1 MKTNLYIQGSF
12 GIWYAETIL
21 VMCGMKKDPE
31 IHFEEAVSDDVV
43 WSENYLEVPTS
54 RKAFLLIAG
63 LTLGLA
69 ILVLSKVT
77 ALNLFNQE
85 FYEARASANVSREI
99 SLPTYRAVITDRF
112 GEPLTKNTSS
122 FSVFLNVPKI
132 LSQPGRLKSTID
144 NLGEIL
150 NLNKDELLKLIQGVD
165 LEQDNWAVVA
175 RNITPTEVIAIK
187 GLNEEALEII
197 DDYEREYIDAP
208 AFAHVIG
215 YTGIGRNNSI
225 VGKSGLEFQYD
236 ELIRGTDGRYTFY
249 ADALGRVL
257 SERVLSAPKPNPPLE
272 TTLDADFQ
280 RYFYRRLKSG
290 LESLGRKSGVGI
302 GLNPKT
308 GEILALVSL
317 PSFDNNVFVD
327 RRLSEERGQILTN
340 ASEPLFN
347 RAIAGNY
354 SPGSTVKPLVALTA
368 LREGIVDEDSKI
380 FSDGALEIPNPY
392 NPEAPSIFLDWQA
405 HGWVDIRAA
414 LARSSNIYF
423 YLMGGGLPQNI
434 GQDGLVRGAFK
445 QSGIGVSK
453 FVNYWQKFKF
463 GAPSGIDLPFESDGF
478 LPNPEEK
485 EARTDRPWLLG
496 DTYNVSIGQG
506 DLLVTPLQL
515 IDFIASIGNG
525 GKIYKP
531 FLSKSTKQE
540 VLADYG
546 EWQEEIR
553 AVRLGLRDAVEKPYG
568 SSHILND
575 LPVKVAG
582 KTGTPQIQNNE
593 RVNALFAGYAPADD
607 PEIAILVLVENA
619 REGSFNALP
628 IAKDVFRWYYEN
640 RLKRDA
646 NIQIHTNDTN

>member
-1 MKTNLYIQGSF
+1 MKEDS
-12 GIWYAETIL
+12 
-21 VMCGMKKDPE
+21 E
-31 IHFEEAVSDDVV
+31 IHFEEAVFDDVV

-69 ILVLSKVT
+69 ILVLGKVS

-122 FSVFLNVPKI
+122 FSVFLNVAKI
-132 LSQPGRLKSTID
+132 LSEPEKLKSTID

-150 NLNKDELLKLIQGVD
+150 DLNKDELLKLIQGVD
-165 LEQDNWAVVA
+165 LEQGNWVAVA
-175 RNITPTEVIAIK
+175 RNIMPIEVIAIK
-187 GLNEEALEII
+187 GLNEAALEII
-197 DDYEREYIDAP
+197 DDYQREYLDAP

-215 YTGIGRNNSI
+215 YTGSGPNNSI
-225 VGKSGLEFQYD
+225 VGKSGLELKYD
-236 ELIRGTDGRYTFY
+236 EFIRGTDGRYAFY
-249 ADALGRVL
+249 TDALGRIL
-257 SERVLSAPKPNPPLE
+257 SERVLSAPQPNPPLE
-272 TTLDADFQ
+272 TTIDADFQ
-280 RYFYRRLKSG
+280 RFFYRRLRTG
-290 LESLGRKSGVGI
+290 LEILGRKSGVGI
-302 GLNPKT
+302 AVNPKN

-317 PSFDNNVFVD
+317 PSFDNNIFVD
-327 RRLSEERGQILTN
+327 RRLSEERERILN
-340 ASEPLFN
+340 DAAHPLFN
-347 RAIAGNY
+347 RAITGNY
-354 SPGSTVKPLVALTA
+354 SPGSTVKPLVAISSLK
-368 LREGIVDEDSKI
+368 EGISAPDTRI
-380 FSDGALEIPNPY
+380 FSDGALEIPNLY

-405 HGWVDIRAA
+405 HGWVDLGAA

-423 YLMGGGLPQNI
+423 YLLGGGLPQSV
-434 GQDGLVRGAFK
+434 GQAGLVSGNFRP
-445 QSGIGVSK
+445 SGIGISK
-453 FVNYWQKFKF
+453 FYTYWQKFKL
-463 GAPSGIDLPFESDGF
+463 GVPSGIDLPFESDGF

-485 EARTDRPWLLG
+485 EARTGKAWLLG

-531 FLSKSTKQE
+531 FLNKSTKPE
-540 VLADYG
+540 VLADYS
-546 EWQEEIR
+546 EWQEEIQ

-568 SSHILND
+568 SSHILDD

-593 RVNALFAGYAPADD
+593 RVNALFLGYAPADD

-640 RLKRDA
+640 RLNSDTNIRIDA
-646 NIQIHTNDTN
+646 NDTNEYEY